1 VSADEIQR
9 LRAIVEERRAR
20 LCALFRNFAV
30 NIGGGVRFF
39 ESDAQTHIEGA
50 EECLKAGDYNGCL
63 YNLYRLLSRIDEM
76 RDRVRR
82 VVDWVVDEM
91 KKAYVEG
98 SG

>member
-1 VSADEIQR
+1 VSVDEIQR
-9 LRAIVEERRAR
+9 LRASVEERRAR
-20 LCALFRNFAV
+20 LCVLFRNFAV

-39 ESDAQTHIEGA
+39 ESDAQAYIKGA
-50 EECLKAGDYNGCL
+50 EECLRAGDYNGCL
-63 YNLYRLLSRIDEM
+63 YNLYRLLGRIDEM
-76 RDRVRR
+76 RDRVRK